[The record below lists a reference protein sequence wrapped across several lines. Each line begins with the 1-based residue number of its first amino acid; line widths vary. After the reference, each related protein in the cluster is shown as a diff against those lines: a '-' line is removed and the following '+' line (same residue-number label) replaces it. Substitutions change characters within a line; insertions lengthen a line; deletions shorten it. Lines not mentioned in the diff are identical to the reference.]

1 MKRLAVMA
9 TMALAIGAFALI
21 SGAGAA
27 PPNVPHSTTLTFTE
41 QGSKA
46 TFEFLDIRPLTKFTG
61 EEPPRRVSPGDGFAV
76 TAPLLDT
83 SDARAG
89 KLYVICQAANGARR
103 FSRVRFVCQGQLTL
117 ETGTLSITTLF
128 RDVGDGAVT
137 GEVVGGSGA
146 YEGANGSF
154 TSSGGENAVDNFHI
168 VTFSS

>member
-27 PPNVPHSTTLTFTE
+27 PPNVPHSITLTFTE
-41 QGSKA
+41 QESKG
-46 TFEFLDIRPLTKFTG
+46 TFKFLDIRPLTKFTREG
-61 EEPPRRVSPGDGFAV
+61 PRRVSPGDGFAV
-76 TAPLLDT
+76 TTPLLDT
-83 SDARAG
+83 SGARAG

-103 FSRVRFVCQGQLTL
+103 FSRVRFVCHGEVRLKN
-117 ETGTLSITTLF
+117 GTLSITALF
-128 RDVGDGAVT
+128 RDVGEGAVT

>member
-27 PPNVPHSTTLTFTE
+27 PPNVPHSITLTFTE
-41 QGSKA
+41 QESTG
-46 TFEFLDIRPLTKFTG
+46 TFKFLDIRPLTEFTREG
-61 EEPPRRVSPGDGFAV
+61 PRRVSPGDGFAV
-76 TAPLLDT
+76 TNRLLDT
-83 SDARAG
+83 SGARAG

-103 FSRVRFVCQGQLTL
+103 FSRVRFVCQGEVTL
-117 ETGTLSITTLF
+117 KTGTLSITALF

>member
-27 PPNVPHSTTLTFTE
+27 PPNVPHSITLTFTE
-41 QGSKA
+41 QESTG
-46 TFEFLDIRPLTKFTG
+46 TFKFLDIRPLTKFTREG
-61 EEPPRRVSPGDGFAV
+61 PRRVSPGDGFAV
-76 TAPLLDT
+76 TAP
-83 SDARAG
+83 
-89 KLYVICQAANGARR
+89 R
-103 FSRVRFVCQGQLTL
+103 FSRVRFVCQGEVTL
-117 ETGTLSITTLF
+117 ANGTLSITALF
-128 RDVGDGAVT
+128 RDVGEGAVT

>member
-9 TMALAIGAFALI
+9 TVALAIGAFALI

-27 PPNVPHSTTLTFTE
+27 PPNVPHSITLTFTE
-41 QGSKA
+41 QESKG
-46 TFEFLDIRPLTKFTG
+46 TFKFLDIRPLTEFTREG
-61 EEPPRRVSPGDGFAV
+61 PRRVSPGDGFAV

-83 SDARAG
+83 SGARAG
-89 KLYVICQAANGARR
+89 KLHVICQAANGARR
-103 FSRVRFVCQGQLTL
+103 FSRVRFVCQGEVTL
-117 ETGTLSITTLF
+117 KTGTLSITALF

-146 YEGANGSF
+146 YEGANGGF

>member
-27 PPNVPHSTTLTFTE
+27 PPNVPHSITLTFTE
-41 QGSKA
+41 QESKG
-46 TFEFLDIRPLTKFTG
+46 TFKFLDIRPLTEFTREG
-61 EEPPRRVSPGDGFAV
+61 PRRVSPGDGFAV

-83 SDARAG
+83 SGARAG

-103 FSRVRFVCQGQLTL
+103 FSRVRFVCQGEVTL
-117 ETGTLSITTLF
+117 KTGTLSITALF

>member
-9 TMALAIGAFALI
+9 TVALAIGAFALI

-27 PPNVPHSTTLTFTE
+27 PPNVPHSITLTFTE
-41 QGSKA
+41 QESTS
-46 TFEFLDIRPLTKFTG
+46 TFKFLDIRPLTKFTRAG
-61 EEPPRRVSPGDGFAV
+61 PRRVSPGDGFAV
-76 TAPLLDT
+76 TNPLLDT
-83 SDARAG
+83 SGARAG

-103 FSRVRFVCQGQLTL
+103 FSRVRFVCQGEVTL
-117 ETGTLSITTLF
+117 KTGTLSITALF
-128 RDVGDGAVT
+128 RDVGQGAVT

-154 TSSGGENAVDNFHI
+154 TSSGGENAVDSFHI

>member
-9 TMALAIGAFALI
+9 TVALAIGAFALI

-27 PPNVPHSTTLTFTE
+27 PPNVPHSITLTFTE
-41 QGSKA
+41 QESTS
-46 TFEFLDIRPLTKFTG
+46 TFKFLDIRPLTEFTREG
-61 EEPPRRVSPGDGFAV
+61 PRRVSPGDGFAV
-76 TAPLLDT
+76 TAPLDT
-83 SDARAG
+83 SGARAG

-103 FSRVRFVCQGQLTL
+103 FSRVRFVCQGEVTL
-117 ETGTLSITTLF
+117 KTGTLSITALF
-128 RDVGDGAVT
+128 RDVDDGAVT